1 MIPVTREFEF
11 VRVRMRMRM
20 RVRMRVRVRVRASDE
35 QLVRISCHDSAVRQ
49 WLVHLVGNLSELRQL
64 LVFPRKA

>member
-1 MIPVTREFEF
+1 MIDWGLLYFPVTREFEF
-11 VRVRMRMRM
+11 A
-20 RVRMRVRVRVRASDE
+20 RVRVSDE